1 MGFQQLIEKRY
12 SVRRY
17 RQDPVEKEKLDQ
29 ILNAARL
36 APTAANLQPFQLIVV
51 ETKGREEGLKRIYR
65 ADWFWKAPIVICM
78 CAVPSQAWSRMD
90 NKNYGDVDATI
101 AMDHLILAATELG
114 LGTCWIAAFD
124 PTAAHEVLGLPKDVE
139 PIAFTPLGYP
149 ADRLGGKK
157 RKPLADLVRYG
168 RW

>member
-1 MGFQQLIEKRY
+1 MDFQQLIAKRY
-12 SVRRY
+12 SVRGY
-17 RQDPVEKEKLDQ
+17 KTDPVEKGKLEE

-36 APTAANLQPFQLIVV
+36 APTAANLQPLQLIVV
-51 ETKGREEGLKRIYR
+51 ESKGREEELKRIYR
-65 ADWFWKAPIVICM
+65 ADWFWKAPVVICI
-78 CAVPSQAWSRMD
+78 CAIPSQAWSRMD

-124 PTAAHEVLGLPKDVE
+124 PMAARDVLGLPKTVE

-149 ADRLGGKK
+149 ADRPSGKK
-157 RKPLADLVRYG
+157 RKSLTDLVRYG